1 MDVIWTSPAE
11 KSLAETLYYVR
22 LRTGDA
28 AARKVWS
35 MIREQADLLSVNPY
49 MGKVDSDLSSVKHQY
64 RFIIVNKRSK
74 VYYFIENNFL
84 YIALVR
90 DTRQDI
96 RTLKDLLSTLF

>member
-1 MDVIWTSPAE
+1 MDVIWTIPAE
-11 KSLAETLYYVR
+11 NSLAETIRYIR

-28 AARKVWS
+28 TARKVWQ
-35 MIREQADLLSVNPY
+35 MIREQVDLLSTNPH
-49 MGKVDSDLSSVKHQY
+49 MGKVDQDLSSPKYQF

-74 VYYFIENNFL
+74 VYYFIENDFL

-96 RTLKDLLSTLF
+96 RTLKALLSSLL